1 MRAPPKTMDLEKI
14 LFRDRCKR
22 KFSNFILIETIRD
35 AFEEEVR
42 GSSSNVAPF
51 GDTFTEEEE
60 TEDVSVSTQ
69 ILAS

>member
-1 MRAPPKTMDLEKI
+1 MQEKI
-14 LFRDRCKR
+14 LK
-22 KFSNFILIETIRD
+22 FILIETIRD

>member
-1 MRAPPKTMDLEKI
+1 MQEKI
-14 LFRDRCKR
+14 LK
-22 KFSNFILIETIRD
+22 FILIETIRD
-35 AFEEEVR
+35 AFEEEVQ